1 MARLNTRTAK
11 TPAGTTHEGAPAVRI
26 NAEQALRRSV
36 MSCLLWENGFYEDG
50 QEISKRIEELAAQ
63 VPADKLAALAI
74 EVRTEG
80 KLRHVPLL
88 LLAILCKTGSG
99 SRLVSDTIYQ
109 TIQRPDEL
117 AELLAVYWRNGK
129 DSLSSQLKKGLARA
143 FTKFSEYQIAK
154 YNRDNAIKL
163 RDVLFLAHGKPK
175 DTEQSDMWKRLISKQ
190 LAVPDT
196 WEVALSAGED
206 KKATFTRLINEG
218 NLGYLALLRNLR
230 NMTESGFDDGLIREA
245 ILAGKGGFERVL
257 PFRYV
262 AAARIVPRF
271 EPQLDAMLL
280 KSIASLPKLSGK
292 TAVLVDVSGSMDEK
306 LSGKSDMTRLDAG
319 AALASII
326 NSDRRVFT
334 FSDTIVEVPARAG
347 MAGVD
352 TIVKSQ
358 AHSSTNLGEALYN
371 LNQQVPADRII
382 VITDEQ
388 SHDKVTYPEAYK
400 KAYMINVAS
409 NKNGVGY
416 GRWTHIDG
424 FSENVIR
431 FIHELEKDEPAS
443 RD

>member
-1 MARLNTRTAK
+1 MARLNTRIAK
-11 TPAGTTHEGAPAVRI
+11 TPAGKTSEGAPAARI

-63 VPADKLAALAI
+63 VPANKLAALAI

-109 TIQRPDEL
+109 VIQRPDEL
-117 AELLAVYWRNGK
+117 AELLAIYWRNGK

-154 YNRDNAIKL
+154 YNRDNEIKL
-163 RDVLFLAHGKPK
+163 RDVLFLSHGKPK
-175 DTEQSDMWKRLISKQ
+175 DSPQSEMWKRLIDKS

-196 WEVALSAGED
+196 WEVALSAGDD
-206 KKATFTRLINEG
+206 KKETFTRLIKED

-230 NMTESGFDDGLIREA
+230 NMTEAGVDDDLIREA

-271 EPQLDAMLL
+271 EPALDAMLL
-280 KSIASLPKLSGK
+280 KSIEGLPKLSGK
-292 TAVLVDVSGSMDEK
+292 TIVLVDISGSMDEK
-306 LSGKSDMTRLDAG
+306 LSAKSDMTRVDAA

-334 FSDTIVEVPARAG
+334 FSSNIVEVPARAG
-347 MAGVD
+347 MAGIE
-352 TIVKSQ
+352 TIIRSQ
-358 AHSSTNLGEALYN
+358 PHGSTNLGFALSRLDGN
-371 LNQQVPADRII
+371 VPADRII

-388 SHDKVTYPEAYK
+388 SHDAVAYPASFAK
-400 KAYMINVAS
+400 GYMINVATD
-409 NKNGVGY
+409 KHGVGY

-431 FIHELEKDEPAS
+431 FIHELEQGDK
-443 RD
+443 